1 MKFHKLK
8 NLLLIFFFSGITLT
22 SAYSGSFAPKDSAG
36 IKGKKFAKLEK
47 CKDSAKCSGM
57 DKTMKMESKKVSK
70 IKVIDLK
77 AIDQNNDGKV
87 YQCPM
92 DYDVLS
98 DTPGRDP
105 KCGMELKEVTLAQAN
120 KNLIDH
126 GFKVK

>member
-1 MKFHKLK
+1 MKFDKLK
-8 NLLLIFFFSGITLT
+8 TALLIFFYLGITLT
-22 SAYSGSFAPKDSAG
+22 SAYAGSFVTKDSAG
-36 IKGKKFAKLEK
+36 IKSKKIVKIAKYKNSVK
-47 CKDSAKCSGM
+47 CTGM

-70 IKVIDLK
+70 VKVIDLK
-77 AIDQNNDGKV
+77 AIDKNNDGKV

-98 DTPGRDP
+98 DTPGKDP
-105 KCGMELKEVTLAQAN
+105 KCGMELKEVTLAQAK